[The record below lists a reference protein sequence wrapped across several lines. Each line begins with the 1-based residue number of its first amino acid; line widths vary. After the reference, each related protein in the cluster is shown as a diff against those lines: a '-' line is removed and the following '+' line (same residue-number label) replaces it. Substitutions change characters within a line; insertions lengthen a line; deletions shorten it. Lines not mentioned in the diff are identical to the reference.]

1 MPALTHGILPDQ
13 QGSGSKWSFRNDNIR
28 NTVTRSFRQ
37 NNLMDL
43 QEEFSES
50 HRDIS
55 GTSWRP
61 VSSGFSQKTH
71 WPSTDV
77 DGPSGGHLERNRG
90 LDGSSGGPVSSGF
103 SQNALAVHGSGW
115 TFWRLSSKK
124 PRPLRLFRGTCFR
137 WVQPKRTGCSQ
148 LWMDLLAAIF
158 ARNRSLI
165 GTHRGDLFSHFQTKS
180 VHKTPVDRK
189 THGCEGSPP
198 KRTCFHAFSPKKCI
212 NAVVNGFSYFSVQ
225 KSIPRREKRQKCCI
239 LYLLNCGNTIP
250 GGVSK

>member
-1 MPALTHGILPDQ
+1 M
-13 QGSGSKWSFRNDNIR
+13 GSVK
-28 NTVTRSFRQ
+28 
-37 NNLMDL
+37 
-43 QEEFSES
+43 
-50 HRDIS
+50 
-55 GTSWRP
+55 
-61 VSSGFSQKTH
+61 KTH

-180 VHKTPVDRK
+180 APINSWVERHTAGWARHPLGPVFTLSVK
-189 THGCEGSPP
+189 KAYHCSWLAV
-198 KRTCFHAFSPKKCI
+198 FHAFPCKK
-212 NAVVNGFSYFSVQ
+212 
-225 KSIPRREKRQKCCI
+225 
-239 LYLLNCGNTIP
+239 
-250 GGVSK
+250 VSHVGKND